1 MFNFGISSS
10 VQKIIGL
17 DISKDAIRT
26 ARRFIRNSYLKYRVK
41 FLCMR
46 IEEAFLP
53 FASFDMVF
61 SFSVLEHI
69 DNLRDVLKE
78 IFRILKP
85 KGQFHIS
92 VDSLATI
99 KDENLLSKHK
109 HDHLV
114 IQYFTE
120 DSLRRQLEAVGFEV
134 IDIYP
139 ILIGEFARK
148 EFEKGIFYGKWS
160 KNLLDQILLFQKF
173 LREDKKLKGRE
184 GLILIG
190 RACRP
195 V

>member
-1 MFNFGISSS
+1 
-10 VQKIIGL
+10 
-17 DISKDAIRT
+17 
-26 ARRFIRNSYLKYRVK
+26 
-41 FLCMR
+41 MR